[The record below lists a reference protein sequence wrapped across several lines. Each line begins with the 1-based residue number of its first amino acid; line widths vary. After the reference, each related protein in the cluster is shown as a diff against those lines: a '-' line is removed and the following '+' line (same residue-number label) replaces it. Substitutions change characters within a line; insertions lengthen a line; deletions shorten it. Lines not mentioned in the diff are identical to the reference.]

1 MSVDPV
7 EDTRVEAELKPE
19 RMKPERMKPERMK
32 EER

>member
-7 EDTRVEAELKPE
+7 EGTRVEAELKPE
-19 RMKPERMKPERMK
+19 RMKPERMK